1 MLFRQTR
8 IIDEYIQ
15 RMKKEIK
22 IAICAIAGLIILFF
36 GMNFLKGLQMFST
49 DSKYYLTF
57 EELSGLGVSTPI
69 YASGYRVGVVTNIDY
84 DYSLEKDITVEVD
97 INPDMRI
104 PKGSTAEIT
113 SDLLG
118 NVQVNLKLNRESNET
133 LPEGSTIKGEI
144 DSGMMGKV
152 KNMVPTIEKMLP
164 KLDSIMVSINTLL
177 ADPAIAQSVH
187 NVQGITNNLTTT
199 TKELNALMAQ
209 LNRNVPTMMNKTSN
223 VLDNAT
229 TLTGDL
235 HTKLSA
241 VDMEGTMNKVNA
253 TLANVETLTKRLNSN
268 QGSLGLL
275 MNDPSL
281 YNNLNS
287 TLLSADSLLVNFR
300 QHPKRYVHFSVFGK
314 KDK

>member
-1 MLFRQTR
+1 
-8 IIDEYIQ
+8 
-15 RMKKEIK
+15 
-22 IAICAIAGLIILFF
+22 
-36 GMNFLKGLQMFST
+36 
-49 DSKYYLTF
+49 
-57 EELSGLGVSTPI
+57 
-69 YASGYRVGVVTNIDY
+69 
-84 DYSLEKDITVEVD
+84 
-97 INPDMRI
+97 
-104 PKGSTAEIT
+104 
-113 SDLLG
+113 
-118 NVQVNLKLNRESNET
+118 
-133 LPEGSTIKGEI
+133 
-144 DSGMMGKV
+144 
-152 KNMVPTIEKMLP
+152 
-164 KLDSIMVSINTLL
+164 
-177 ADPAIAQSVH
+177 
-187 NVQGITNNLTTT
+187 
-199 TKELNALMAQ
+199 MAQ
-209 LNRNVPTMMNKTSN
+209 LNRNVPAMMNKTSN

-253 TLANVETLTKRLNSN
+253 TLANVETLTKRLNSD

>member
-1 MLFRQTR
+1 M
-8 IIDEYIQ
+8 
-15 RMKKEIK
+15 
-22 IAICAIAGLIILFF
+22 
-36 GMNFLKGLQMFST
+36 
-49 DSKYYLTF
+49 
-57 EELSGLGVSTPI
+57 
-69 YASGYRVGVVTNIDY
+69 
-84 DYSLEKDITVEVD
+84 
-97 INPDMRI
+97 
-104 PKGSTAEIT
+104 
-113 SDLLG
+113 
-118 NVQVNLKLNRESNET
+118 NLKLNRESNET

-209 LNRNVPTMMNKTSN
+209 LNRNVPAMMNKTSN

-241 VDMEGTMNKVNA
+241 VDMEGAMNKVNA
-253 TLANVETLTKRLNSN
+253 TLANVETLTKRLNSD